1 MKHSDLKFVDHSAIY
16 CCNPLSIVSD
26 YNNYIISLLERFI
39 KTTGAAININFVVF
53 GKEFSDFNNEN
64 PTIRIECNYEHTLV
78 LPGGRDTEDARQGKI
93 YDEYGKP
100 MDYLVRLVNRESLA
114 KADLV
119 IDYSI
124 QNVLN
129 IFLSGDFKD
138 IDNNMICIYPSLY
151 EEHQLCKSIGPR
163 VLDCITTFFDVTQ
176 PRRKKIV
183 DELIGLC
190 VGGKEESSDCEDF
203 KGTNEK
209 MYNYRNI
216 NTCFTK
222 NELQQV
228 YLHAK
233 ILVNIHQ
240 TDHHHTL
247 EELRVLPALQCGVLV
262 ICEKCPINENNYFNV
277 KYHEYIIWAEYDNI
291 AKKTEEVFAN
301 YEKYFHD
308 IFLTPKQVN
317 LYDFD
322 AQNYQDIEK
331 SLTSILSKFTN
342 AHGVH

>member
-1 MKHSDLKFVDHSAIY
+1 MKHSDLKFVDNSAIY
-16 CCNPLSIVSD
+16 CCNPTSIVSD

-39 KTTGAAININFVVF
+39 KNNGAAININFVVF
-53 GKEFSDFNNEN
+53 GKGASLPFSDFNNAN

-78 LPGGRDTEDARQGKI
+78 LPGGRDMVDALPGKI

-119 IDYSI
+119 IDYSF
-124 QNVLN
+124 QNIAN

-138 IDNNMICIYPSLY
+138 IADNIISIYPSLY
-151 EEHQLCKSIGPR
+151 EEHHLCKAIGPR
-163 VLDCITTFFDVTQ
+163 VLDCITTFFDINQ

-183 DELIGLC
+183 DELKTQCIN
-190 VGGKEESSDCEDF
+190 EEI
-203 KGTNEK
+203 
-209 MYNYRNI
+209 NYRNV
-216 NTCFTK
+216 NDCFSK
-222 NELQQV
+222 NDLQDL
-228 YLHAK
+228 YFHTK

-262 ICEKCPINENNYFNV
+262 ICEKCPINENSYFNV
-277 KYHEYIIWAEYDNI
+277 VYDDYIIWAEYGDI
-291 AKKTEEVFAN
+291 VQKTAEVFSN

-308 IFLTPKQVN
+308 IFLTSKRVN
-317 LYDFD
+317 LYELD
-322 AQNYQDIEK
+322 AQNYQKIENII
-331 SLTSILSKFTN
+331 TSILSKFTHT
-342 AHGVH
+342 HGVH

>member
-1 MKHSDLKFVDHSAIY
+1 MKLPDLKFVDNSVIY
-16 CCNPLSIVSD
+16 CCNPTSIVSD

-39 KTTGAAININFVVF
+39 KTTGASININFVVF
-53 GKEFSDFNNEN
+53 GKEFSDFNNTN

-78 LPGGRDTEDARQGKI
+78 LPGGRDTEDACQGKI

-100 MDYLVRLVNRESLA
+100 MDYLVRLVNRKSLT

-119 IDYSI
+119 IDYSF
-124 QNVLN
+124 QNIAN

-138 IDNNMICIYPSLY
+138 IFHNMLCIYPSLY
-151 EEHQLCKSIGPR
+151 EEHHLCKAIGPR
-163 VLDCITTFFDVTQ
+163 VLDCITTFFDINQ

-183 DELIGLC
+183 DELKGLC
-190 VGGKEESSDCEDF
+190 VGE
-203 KGTNEK
+203 TNEK
-209 MYNYRNI
+209 MCNYRNV
-216 NTCFTK
+216 NDCFSK
-222 NELQQV
+222 NDLQDL
-228 YLHAK
+228 YLHTK

-308 IFLTPKQVN
+308 IFLVPKQVN
-317 LYDFD
+317 LYELD
-322 AQNYQDIEK
+322 AQNYQYIEEF
-331 SLTSILSKFTN
+331 LQPRLRHI
-342 AHGVH
+342 

>member
-1 MKHSDLKFVDHSAIY
+1 MKLPNLKFVDKSAIY
-16 CCNPLSIVSD
+16 CYNPISIVSD

-39 KTTGAAININFVVF
+39 KNNGADININFVVF
-53 GKEFSDFNNEN
+53 GNELSNFNNIN

-78 LPGGRDTEDARQGKI
+78 LPGGRDTVNAVPGKI

-114 KADLV
+114 MADLV
-119 IDYSI
+119 IDYSF
-124 QNVLN
+124 QNIAN

-138 IDNNMICIYPSLY
+138 IDDNIINIYPSLY
-151 EEHQLCKSIGPR
+151 EEHHLCKVIGPR
-163 VLDCITTFFDVTQ
+163 VLDCITTFYDINQ

-183 DELIGLC
+183 DELMGLC
-190 VGGKEESSDCEDF
+190 GDD
-203 KGTNEK
+203 
-209 MYNYRNI
+209 YNYRNI
-216 NTCFTK
+216 NNCFSK
-222 NELQQV
+222 NDLQDL
-228 YLHAK
+228 YLHTK

-277 KYHEYIIWAEYDNI
+277 VYDDYIIWAEYGDI
-291 AKKTEEVFAN
+291 VQKTAEVFSN
-301 YEKYFHD
+301 YEKYFQD

-317 LYDFD
+317 LYELD
-322 AQNYQDIEK
+322 AQNYQKIENV
-331 SLTSILSKFTN
+331 LTSILSKFTH